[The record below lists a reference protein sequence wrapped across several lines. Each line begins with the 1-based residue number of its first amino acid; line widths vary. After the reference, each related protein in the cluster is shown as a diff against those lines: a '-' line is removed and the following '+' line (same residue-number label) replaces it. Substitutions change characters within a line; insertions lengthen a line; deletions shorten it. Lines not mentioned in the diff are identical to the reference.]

1 MHTACSPPPPLTLRH
16 RLSPARTLLAFS
28 LVATSLLF
36 FAPPARPAYSPS
48 PAQLPTMAPSPARE
62 TPAPPPAAPT
72 KTEQYTLSHER
83 WEKAVAYSRAGY
95 TLYFIYYLCV
105 VAGLLM
111 ILRLGIPARLRDFA
125 ERSTESRWLQG
136 LLFLP
141 PMVLLMGLL
150 DLPVRLYWHHL
161 SLRYEQSV
169 EGWAAWSVDW
179 IKEELLQ
186 LLIFTI
192 LGLILFALLRRS
204 PRRWWFYFWLAVLPI
219 ALLLTIASPYI
230 IDPLFNHFE
239 PLSNKYPALVDS
251 ISRLTQHAGV
261 PIPPER
267 IFLMEASKKTNELNA
282 YVAGLGPSKRVV
294 IWDNTIQDTSPEGT
308 LFIVGHELGHYVLGH
323 VWQGFLY
330 FAAGAFLGLY
340 LAYRALNWSLA
351 RWGQRW
357 KIYGPQDWAALAVLF
372 LILQVGSFFADPIVN
387 AISRMDEHNADV
399 FGLEVIHGVVPDSA
413 EVAARAFQVLGEID
427 LSDPNPPPFITFWL
441 YSHPPLAERLVFA
454 HTYDPWSRGQ
464 SPKYLK

>member
-1 MHTACSPPPPLTLRH
+1 
-16 RLSPARTLLAFS
+16 
-28 LVATSLLF
+28 
-36 FAPPARPAYSPS
+36 
-48 PAQLPTMAPSPARE
+48 
-62 TPAPPPAAPT
+62 
-72 KTEQYTLSHER
+72 
-83 WEKAVAYSRAGY
+83 
-95 TLYFIYYLCV
+95 
-105 VAGLLM
+105 
-111 ILRLGIPARLRDFA
+111 
-125 ERSTESRWLQG
+125 
-136 LLFLP
+136 
-141 PMVLLMGLL
+141 
-150 DLPVRLYWHHL
+150 
-161 SLRYEQSV
+161 
-169 EGWAAWSVDW
+169 
-179 IKEELLQ
+179 
-186 LLIFTI
+186 
-192 LGLILFALLRRS
+192 LRRS

-294 IWDNTIQDTSPEGT
+294 IWDTTIQDTSPEGT

-323 VWQGFLY
+323 VWEGFLY

-372 LILQVGSFFADPIVN
+372 LLVQVGSFFADPIVN
-387 AISRMDEHNADV
+387 AISRMDEHNADI

-454 HTYDPWSRGQ
+454 HTYNPWSRGQ
-464 SPKYLK
+464 SPKYVK

>member
-1 MHTACSPPPPLTLRH
+1 
-16 RLSPARTLLAFS
+16 
-28 LVATSLLF
+28 
-36 FAPPARPAYSPS
+36 
-48 PAQLPTMAPSPARE
+48 
-62 TPAPPPAAPT
+62 
-72 KTEQYTLSHER
+72 
-83 WEKAVAYSRAGY
+83 
-95 TLYFIYYLCV
+95 
-105 VAGLLM
+105 
-111 ILRLGIPARLRDFA
+111 
-125 ERSTESRWLQG
+125 
-136 LLFLP
+136 
-141 PMVLLMGLL
+141 MVLLMGLL
-150 DLPVRLYWHHL
+150 DLPVRVYWHHL